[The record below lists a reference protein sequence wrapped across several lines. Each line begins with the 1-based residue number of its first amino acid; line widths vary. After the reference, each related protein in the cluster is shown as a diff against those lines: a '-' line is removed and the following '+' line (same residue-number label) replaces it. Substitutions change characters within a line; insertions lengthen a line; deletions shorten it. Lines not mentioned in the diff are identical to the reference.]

1 MKCGIEMITFV
12 VALYLRWILMGVFV
26 ALRYLALTCLDME
39 DMDFQRIED

>member
-1 MKCGIEMITFV
+1 MWNRDDNICCGIVLEMDFQ
-12 VALYLRWILMGVFV
+12 GVFI